1 MVERAS
7 ALAELFLSAEDAN
20 DYHKS
25 HWCEEPGG
33 DNPASRVVLER
44 GEKRLGEWR
53 RRARSR
59 QELMGLSDR
68 CLQDIGISPCT
79 SVFETS
85 KLFWMA

>member
-25 HWCEEPGG
+25 HWCEEAGG
-33 DNPASRVVLER
+33 DDPASRVALER

-53 RRARSR
+53 WRARSR
-59 QELMGLSDR
+59 LELMGLSDR